1 MKKQTIIT
9 STIAFLLLF
18 SIAIPQQALAV
29 EKLFYFF
36 NNTYGL
42 TNFKKNTE
50 QIDII
55 APQIYTVGYDL
66 KVKKPKSSTLKI
78 SKEAKKKKV
87 DTVPLLVN
95 ADFSKIL
102 MSDILLSQEAQDDI
116 IEFMIQEAE
125 THGYIGW
132 QFDFENINH
141 LDRDMYTAFVA
152 KTYKVMKE
160 NDLQFS
166 VAVVPRSR
174 PYDPNSTNQDW
185 SSGYDFAAI
194 AKNADF
200 VSLMSYDDPYSVG
213 PVASLPY
220 TNKILDYMLTLM
232 PANKISLGIPLY
244 CWKWDNQINMKVG
257 SLTHKLALKEYQK
270 GKNKDREYDSELG
283 SDVLT
288 YTRNNTEYSVYCES
302 EESIKA
308 KMSIIE
314 SKGLRGFSAWAIGQE
329 TTWFWRLMKKY

>member
-1 MKKQTIIT
+1 MKKQSIIT
-9 STIAFLLLF
+9 SILGLLLLF
-18 SIAIPQQALAV
+18 SIAVPQQALAV

-42 TNFKKNTE
+42 TNFKKNSE
-50 QIDII
+50 LVDVI
-55 APQIYTVGYDL
+55 APQVYTVGYDL
-66 KVKKPKSSTLKI
+66 KIKKPTSTNLKL
-78 SKEAKKKKV
+78 SKESKKKRV

-102 MSDILLSQEAQDDI
+102 MSDILLSQDAQDDI
-116 IEFMIQEAE
+116 IEFMVEEAD
-125 THGYIGW
+125 TRGYIGW

-141 LDRDMYTAFVA
+141 LDRDMYSAFVA

-160 NDLQFS
+160 NNLQFS
-166 VAVVPRSR
+166 VAVIPRSSA
-174 PYDPNSTNQDW
+174 YDPTSTNQDW

-194 AKNADF
+194 AKNSDF

-220 TNKILDYMLTLM
+220 TNRILDYMLTLI
-232 PANKISLGIPLY
+232 PAEKISLGIPLY
-244 CWKWDNQINMKVG
+244 CWKWDNDINMKVG

-270 GKNKDREYDSELG
+270 GKDRSREYNAELG
-283 SDVLT
+283 AEAFN
-288 YTRNNTEYSVYCES
+288 YTRNGSDYTVWCES

-308 KMSIIE
+308 KMNIIE

-329 TTWFWRLMKKY
+329 ATWFWRLMKNY